1 MDRCVYA
8 KHNIKQNAEIN
19 TYNTIKKG
27 VNKMTNRMTY
37 EEYNIINN
45 LKATEWR
52 MVLAE
57 LDDEQVADYWLIK
70 MIEDDHQAALNA

>member
-1 MDRCVYA
+1 
-8 KHNIKQNAEIN
+8 
-19 TYNTIKKG
+19 
-27 VNKMTNRMTY
+27 MTY